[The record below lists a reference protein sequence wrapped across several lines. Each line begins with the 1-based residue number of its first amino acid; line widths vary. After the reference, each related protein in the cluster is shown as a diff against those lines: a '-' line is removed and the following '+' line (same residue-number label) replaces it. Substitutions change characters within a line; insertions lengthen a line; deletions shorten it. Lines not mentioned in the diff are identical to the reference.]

1 MPIEKEITLGF
12 KISKAEADKQYR
24 AGTPVLSDAEY
35 DAMFGADASDMD
47 TPIDTSNLEKCKHS
61 TFMHSLSKLSCVG
74 QDGSVDFSKI
84 TKWCG
89 DQKLIVSW
97 KYDGLAV
104 ELVYDSGKL
113 VRAITRGDGDVGEN
127 ITANVV
133 KMQNV
138 RLTLDEE
145 FTGSVKAEI
154 VMKTTDFTKYRE
166 QTTDKTPYSNTR
178 NGASGAARSS
188 SSKNCEYCT
197 LMYYGVD
204 EDDEFEA
211 DYSQFAT
218 LKRWYRNVV
227 FHTTTADGLPALYK
241 KMLEEREELNFDVDG
256 IVVSINSP
264 SEKKQLGFD
273 TRKRPRFKVAI
284 KFPFSSVETTL
295 QRIIWSSGRGGH
307 ITPVA
312 KFNEIFLGVNVSKAS
327 LSNLDSIEK
336 IWGTEKPRVGDVIC
350 VSRRGDVIPKVEHLV
365 RRSEDGAELEYPT
378 SCLVCGDMLH
388 RDGPFLTCL
397 NTQCNT
403 RRIGNIEHWISKL
416 KDHFRFYSMGPE
428 TIDQLYSLG
437 LVSELPDLYTLDAKT
452 LTSRLERCG
461 SRLAANMLAYQE
473 FKQMPLHIFLG
484 ALNMP
489 EIGTTMW
496 KLFVKNSKYK
506 TIEQIMELALDDR
519 ADSLILAEN
528 VEGIGSSRAIAM
540 AEGLYEWEP
549 TIRTLLRLGIE
560 PKPEIPVVK
569 VQSPITDKS
578 FCITGTLS
586 KDRPVFEAD
595 IRALGGITK
604 SGVSKKLDY
613 LIIGDLP
620 GNTKLTK
627 AENLG
632 IPIIT
637 EGEFNKLV
645 GG

>member
-1 MPIEKEITLGF
+1 MGF
-12 KISKAEADKQYR
+12 KISKAEADRQYR
-24 AGTPVLSDAEY
+24 DGTPVLSDAEY

-47 TPIDTSNLEKCKHS
+47 TPLDTSNLEKCKHS

-74 QDGSVDFSKI
+74 PDGSVDFSKI

-138 RLTLDEE
+138 RLVLDEE

-154 VMKTTDFTKYRE
+154 VMKTTDFAKYRE

-178 NGASGAARSS
+178 NGASGATRSS

-204 EDDEFEA
+204 EDDVFEA

-256 IVVSINSP
+256 IVVSINSS

-273 TRKRPRFKVAI
+273 ARNRPRFKVAI
-284 KFPFSSVETTL
+284 KFPFSSAETTL
-295 QRIIWSSGRGGH
+295 EHIIWSHGRGGH

-312 KFNEIFLGVNVSKAS
+312 KFNEIFLGVNVAKAS
-327 LSNLDSIEK
+327 LANLDVIEK
-336 IWGTEKPRVGDVIC
+336 IWGTDKPRVGDVIC

-365 RRSEDGAELEYPT
+365 RRSDGRELEYPVNCRT
-378 SCLVCGDMLH
+378 CGHTLH
-388 RDGPFLTCL
+388 QDGPFLICP
-397 NTQCNT
+397 NIGCDT
-403 RRIGNIEHWISKL
+403 RKIGNIEHWVRKL

-428 TIDQLYSLG
+428 TIDELYRTG
-437 LVSELPDLYTLDAKT
+437 LVKELPDLYRVSPSCLI
-452 LTSRLERCG
+452 SSLERCG
-461 SRLAANMLAYQE
+461 GRLAANMLAYQE
-473 FKQMPLHIFLG
+473 FKQMPLHVFLG

-489 EIGTTMW
+489 EIGTTIW
-496 KLFVKNSKYK
+496 KMFIQKSQYN
-506 TIEQIMELALDDR
+506 TIEKILDLEYKSGIR
-519 ADSLILAEN
+519 GLILAEN
-528 VEGIGSSRAIAM
+528 VEGIGVSRADAM
-540 AEGLYEWEP
+540 AEGLHQWRQ
-549 TIRTLLRLGIE
+549 TIGSLLELGIE
-560 PKPEIPVVK
+560 PLPEIPVVE
-569 VQSPITDKS
+569 VQSPITGKS

-595 IRALGGITK
+595 IRALGGIAK

-627 AENLG
+627 AETLG
-632 IPIIT
+632 ISIIT
-637 EGEFNKLV
+637 ESEFNKLLEGV
-645 GG
+645 RDVD

>member
-1 MPIEKEITLGF
+1 VGF
-12 KISKAEADKQYR
+12 KISKAEADRQYR

-35 DAMFGADASDMD
+35 DVMFGTDASDMD
-47 TPIDTSNLEKCKHS
+47 TPLETSNLEKCKHS

-104 ELVYDSGKL
+104 ELVYDTGKL

-138 RLTLDEE
+138 RLELDEE

-154 VMKTTDFTKYRE
+154 VMKNSDFQKYKE

-204 EDDEFEA
+204 EDDVFEN

-227 FHTTTADGLPALYK
+227 FHTTTAEGLPTLYK
-241 KMLEEREELNFDVDG
+241 KMLEERDELNFDVDG
-256 IVVSINSP
+256 IVVSINS
-264 SEKKQLGFD
+264 STEKKLMGFD
-273 TRKRPRFKVAI
+273 TRGRPRFKVAV
-284 KFPFSSVETTL
+284 KFPYSFAETTL
-295 QRIIWSSGRGGH
+295 EYIIWSHGRGGH

-312 KFNEIFLGVNVSKAS
+312 KFNEIFLGVKVSKAS
-327 LSNLDSIEK
+327 LANLDAIEK
-336 IWGTEKPRVGDVIC
+336 IWGTDKPRVGDVIC
-350 VSRRGDVIPKVEHLV
+350 VSRRGDVIPKVERLV
-365 RRSEDGAELEYPT
+365 RRSDGRELEYPVH
-378 SCLVCGDMLH
+378 CKVCSSTLH
-388 RDGPFLTCL
+388 QDGPFLICPNIL
-397 NTQCNT
+397 CDT
-403 RRIGNIEHWISKL
+403 RKIGNIEHWIRKL

-428 TIDQLYSLG
+428 TIDELYRTS
-437 LVSELPDLYTLDAKT
+437 LVSEIPDLYRISPSCLI
-452 LTSRLERCG
+452 SSLERCG
-461 SRLAANMLAYQE
+461 GRLAANMLTYQE
-473 FKQMPLHIFLG
+473 FKQMPLHVFLG

-496 KLFVKNSKYK
+496 KLFIHNSKYN
-506 TIEQIMELALDDR
+506 TIEKIIELACEHR
-519 ADSLILAEN
+519 AKSLILAEN
-528 VEGIGSSRAIAM
+528 VEGIGLSRADAM
-540 AEGLYEWEP
+540 AEGLIQWVP
-549 TIRTLLRLGIE
+549 TITTLLELGIE
-560 PKPEIPVVK
+560 PLPELPAVK

-578 FCITGTLS
+578 FCITGTLT
-586 KDRPVFEAD
+586 KDRPVFEAN

-627 AENLG
+627 AETLG
-632 IPIIT
+632 IRIIT
-637 EGEFNKLV
+637 EDEFTKLL
-645 GG
+645 GARDGIN